1 MSRRRTRWSAPVPT
15 RSTSAA
21 GPWPRASS
29 SFIPFA
35 ALFAINA
42 ATFFVSAA
50 LISRIHPRPA
60 PSAAEGTAWTQ
71 VKEGIDALALLP
83 VLAVAVAALGIAV
96 TIESGTWMVGVP
108 ELVQSEL
115 GHGAGGFSLVMVGYA
130 AGSIAGGIYLARRP
144 VRRKA
149 YASLVAWTLYLPAYL
164 LMGLAGT
171 LTVAISALS
180 APESDRAR
188 PSSFSTR
195 RRRNRFRT
203 VCSAESWGSSASSTA
218 ARTRPG

>member
-15 RSTSAA
+15 RANVGGWALAA
-21 GPWPRASS
+21 GLLVFMPLS
-29 SFIPFA
+29 

-71 VKEGIDALALLP
+71 VKEGINALALLP
-83 VLAVAVAALGIAV
+83 VLAVAVAAL
-96 TIESGTWMVGVP
+96 
-108 ELVQSEL
+108 
-115 GHGAGGFSLVMVGYA
+115 
-130 AGSIAGGIYLARRP
+130 
-144 VRRKA
+144 
-149 YASLVAWTLYLPAYL
+149 
-164 LMGLAGT
+164 
-171 LTVAISALS
+171 
-180 APESDRAR
+180 
-188 PSSFSTR
+188 
-195 RRRNRFRT
+195 RT